1 MDVII
6 PLLLLMVGGAV
17 VIFFSLKQRKENE
30 EKERIEQE
38 AIEQRRQLELEYRD
52 LEYDVLQTLDFP
64 EINVVSYVDMHVTVK
79 SRATLDKYD
88 IEKFLKDHRS
98 QLEQITQV
106 IYHKAEV
113 SQTVKQFLFN
123 NNYKTHRQY
132 SKLKGK
138 LESLLKDAEGY
149 RIQVDFVSTAGNHLG
164 SKKLLICKEDI
175 EQVNKDPSI
184 LMNKTEYNQYI
195 KQQNEQIKQQNKEQ
209 LDKKHRKYCDFANKY
224 IDWINSNKEKMI
236 IKADRD
242 ILDNLGR
249 QLFDRANNV
258 LKIKTHDSPEWAL
271 TQQFISSVNDEI
283 KKIAARNNQ
292 IISYY
297 NSQDF
302 LQIKETCVKIMGTQK
317 EFNEY
322 IEQKAQ
328 RIALLFGTRVVRN
341 ETVVSDENNYVRPYK
356 KTITPFTAEV
366 SSSVFASAE
375 NNPLEYVVKH
385 FYPNKTQYPEQIR
398 NLYTLVQELET
409 LKEAKQIIENYKAD
423 YKQYL
428 NNVPAYILEQDEAG
442 FYQKLGFANIDESVL
457 EVEYKFVYTSDGGK
471 AQRSFTVP
479 MTDETI
485 VRLIEILENKLTDAA
500 FRKEQRALMTK
511 ALRESIK
518 KRDHYTCCECG
529 NSIHKEPNLL
539 LEIDH
544 IMPISKGG
552 KTEESNLQTL
562 CWKCNRSKGNKILE

>member
-1 MDVII
+1 MDFIVPVLLIGIGII
-6 PLLLLMVGGAV
+6 VFLLILQK
-17 VIFFSLKQRKENE
+17 KQKENA
-30 EKERIEQE
+30 EKERLEQI
-38 AIEQRRQLELEYRD
+38 AIQKRRELELQYNQ
-52 LEYDVLQTLDFP
+52 LEYDVLQTLGFP
-64 EINVVSYVDMHVTVK
+64 EFHVVPYVDMVVTVK

-88 IEKFLKDHRS
+88 NTKFLKEYKQSFD
-98 QLEQITQV
+98 QIAKT
-106 IYHKAEV
+106 IERKSEV
-113 SQTVKQFLFN
+113 SKIVKQFLFDN
-123 NNYKTHRQY
+123 QYKTHQQY
-132 SKLKGK
+132 GKLRGR

-149 RIQVDFVSTAGNHLG
+149 RVQVNYVSSAGNNLG
-164 SKKLLICKEDI
+164 SKKLLICQSDI
-175 EQVNKDPSI
+175 DELKKDPSI
-184 LMNKTEYNQYI
+184 LMGKTEYNKY
-195 KQQNEQIKQQNKEQ
+195 IKQQNKES
-209 LDKKHRKYCDFANKY
+209 LDKKHRTYCDFANKY
-224 IDWINSNKEKMI
+224 IDWINTNKDKMI
-236 IKADRD
+236 IKTDREL
-242 ILDNLGR
+242 LDNLGR

-271 TQQFISSVNDEI
+271 TQSFISNINSEI
-283 KKIAARNNQ
+283 NKIAARNNQ

-297 NSQDF
+297 RSPDF
-302 LQIKETCVKIMGTQK
+302 SQIKETCQKIMGTQK

-328 RIALLFGTRVVRN
+328 RIAFLFGTKVVRN
-341 ETVVSDENNYVRPYK
+341 ETVNSDENNYVRPYK

-375 NNPLEYVVKH
+375 NNPLEYVIKQ

-409 LKEAKQIIENYKAD
+409 LREAKQIIENYKAD
-423 YKQYL
+423 YQKYL
-428 NNVPAYILEQDEAG
+428 NNVPAYVLEQDEAG
-442 FYQKLGFANIDESVL
+442 FYQRLGFANIDESVL
-457 EVEYKFVYTSDGGK
+457 EIEYKFIYTSDGGK

-485 VRLIEILENKLTDAA
+485 VQLIGILENKLTDVA

>member
-1 MDVII
+1 MDFIVPILLIGIGVIVF
-6 PLLLLMVGGAV
+6 LLILQK
-17 VIFFSLKQRKENE
+17 KQKENA
-30 EKERIEQE
+30 EKERLEQI
-38 AIEQRRQLELEYRD
+38 AIQQRRELEFQYNQ
-52 LEYDVLQTLDFP
+52 LEYDVLQTLGFP
-64 EINVVSYVDMHVTVK
+64 ELRVVPYIDMVVTVK

-88 IEKFLKDHRS
+88 NMKFLKEYKRS
-98 QLEQITQV
+98 FDQIAKT
-106 IYHKAEV
+106 IERKSEV
-113 SQTVKQFLFN
+113 SKIVKQFLFDN
-123 NNYKTHRQY
+123 KYKTHQQY
-132 SKLKGK
+132 SKLRGR

-149 RIQVDFVSTAGNHLG
+149 RVQVNYVSSAGNNLG
-164 SKKLLICKEDI
+164 SKKLLIYQSDI
-175 EQVNKDPSI
+175 DELKKDPSI
-184 LMNKTEYNQYI
+184 LMGKTEYNKY
-195 KQQNEQIKQQNKEQ
+195 IKQQNKES
-209 LDKKHRKYCDFANKY
+209 LDNKHKTYCDFANKY
-224 IDWINSNKEKMI
+224 IDWINTNKDKMI
-236 IKADRD
+236 IKTDREL
-242 ILDNLGR
+242 LDNLGR

-271 TQQFISSVNDEI
+271 TQSFISNINSEI
-283 KKIAARNNQ
+283 NKIAARNNQ

-297 NSQDF
+297 RSPDF
-302 LQIKETCVKIMGTQK
+302 LQIKKTCQKIMGTQK

-328 RIALLFGTRVVRN
+328 RIAFLFGTKVVRN
-341 ETVVSDENNYVRPYK
+341 ETVNSDENNYVRPYK

-375 NNPLEYVVKH
+375 NNPLEYVIKQ
-385 FYPNKTQYPEQIR
+385 FYPNKTQYPEQIS

-409 LKEAKQIIENYKAD
+409 LREAKQIIENYKAD
-423 YKQYL
+423 YQKYL
-428 NNVPAYILEQDEAG
+428 NNVPAYVLEQDEAG
-442 FYQKLGFANIDESVL
+442 FYQRLGFANIDESVL
-457 EVEYKFVYTSDGGK
+457 EIEYKFIYTSDGGK

-485 VRLIEILENKLTDAA
+485 VQLIGILENKLTDVA

-562 CWKCNRSKGNKILE
+562 CWKCNRSKGNKVLE